1 MTHNNN
7 NIMSFARLL
16 WMLVGVWNI
25 FSLFFAQA
33 ANDDG
38 NNDDNI
44 QYWGDYTILPKR
56 CIV

>member
-1 MTHNNN
+1 MI
-7 NIMSFARLL
+7 IMSFARLL
-16 WMLVGVWNI
+16 WMLVGAWNI
-25 FSLFFAQA
+25 FSLLSFVQA